1 MGLDSVEL
9 LINVEKHFDM
19 SIPDPEAAKISTLQ
33 DFADCVYQKVKIN
46 PTEVCKSS
54 VLFYKLRIYF
64 HTQFGISK
72 QAIYPEQRISELI
85 ATSDLHKVWRS
96 IEQDF
101 NLRLPELTSFDLNPE
116 KVNMKILGVEIFR
129 RRKTLTSDTTM
140 RDLIQWILALNHAK
154 FIDVNN
160 LCSKHDIE
168 SIIIGMVSESV
179 GIPVNELRLKQSII
193 NDLGID

>member
-1 MGLDSVEL
+1 M
-9 LINVEKHFDM
+9 
-19 SIPDPEAAKISTLQ
+19 
-33 DFADCVYQKVKIN
+33 
-46 PTEVCKSS
+46 
-54 VLFYKLRIYF
+54 
-64 HTQFGISK
+64 
-72 QAIYPEQRISELI
+72 I

-116 KVNMKILGVEIFR
+116 KVNMKILGVTIFR
-129 RRKTLTSDTTM
+129 RGKTLTSGTM